1 MVNYLVF
8 SLASISILA
17 TAFPSPGHV
26 SEITYRLFGQL
37 PRLAARSTSFLFPF
51 LSLLPS
57 PFWSLCF
64 FFSFFSF
71 LSLVGPFT
79 GKVGFLTCPF
89 VQLPKT
95 VYGFE
100 VLRERSWI
108 STQHVRFL
116 SLSTSS
122 SLSFFFFSFAHLFG
136 LKRHDCWLFLLCS
149 RREFSLASDFSCAR
163 LFALFQVHIR
173 IFRLS

>member
-57 PFWSLCF
+57 SFYSLCF
-64 FFSFFSF
+64 
-71 LSLVGPFT
+71 
-79 GKVGFLTCPF
+79 PF
-89 VQLPKT
+89 VFLVFISCWPVYRKSRLP
-95 VYGFE
+95 GLSFCAAFE
-100 VLRERSWI
+100 NGVRLRGLRERSWI
-108 STQHVRFL
+108 STQHVRSFF
-116 SLSTSS
+116 LSTSS
-122 SLSFFFFSFAHLFG
+122 SLPSFFFAHLFG
-136 LKRHDCWLFLLCS
+136 LKRHDRWLFIPCS
-149 RREFSLASDFSCAR
+149 RRGFSLASGFSRAR
-163 LFALFQVHIR
+163 LFALF
-173 IFRLS
+173 